1 MDTNSFEPFVTR
13 RLHPARVTVSLLN
26 HELELAK
33 GAKEVILD
41 RNLLTSVIST
51 LEIFLED
58 YDAQT
63 GREAARAAAPAQR
76 FVEMPKTTS
85 VKV

>member
-1 MDTNSFEPFVTR
+1 
-13 RLHPARVTVSLLN
+13 
-26 HELELAK
+26 
-33 GAKEVILD
+33 
-41 RNLLTSVIST
+41 VIST

-63 GREAARAAAPAQR
+63 GREAARAAAPEKR